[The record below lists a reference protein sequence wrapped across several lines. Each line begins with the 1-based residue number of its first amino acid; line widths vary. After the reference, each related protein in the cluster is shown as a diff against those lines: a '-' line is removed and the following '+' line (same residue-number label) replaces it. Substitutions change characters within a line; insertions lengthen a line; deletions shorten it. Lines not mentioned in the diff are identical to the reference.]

1 MCYVEPIG
9 DVEAL
14 EEDYMKRCH
23 LISLLGAAAIVIGQ
37 PPAVAQPF
45 LTYSCLD
52 GSEFVVAFFAGERSA
67 HLQLDGKAISL
78 PRRLSLSGTRYAKG
92 DISLSL
98 TKTGTTLKR
107 GKRSTECTAA

>member
-1 MCYVEPIG
+1 
-9 DVEAL
+9 
-14 EEDYMKRCH
+14 MKRREF
-23 LISLLGAAAIVIGQ
+23 ITLLGAAAIVIGQ
-37 PPAVAQPF
+37 SPVVAQTF

-67 HLQLDGKAISL
+67 HLQLDGKAMSL

-92 DISLSL
+92 DITLRI
-98 TKTGTTLKR
+98 TKTVTTLER

>member
-1 MCYVEPIG
+1 
-9 DVEAL
+9 
-14 EEDYMKRCH
+14 MKRREF
-23 LISLLGAAAIVIGQ
+23 ITLLGAAAIVIGQ
-37 PPAVAQPF
+37 SPVVAQTF

-67 HLQLDGKAISL
+67 HLQLDGKAMSL

-92 DISLSL
+92 DITLRI
-98 TKTGTTLKR
+98 TKTVTTLKR